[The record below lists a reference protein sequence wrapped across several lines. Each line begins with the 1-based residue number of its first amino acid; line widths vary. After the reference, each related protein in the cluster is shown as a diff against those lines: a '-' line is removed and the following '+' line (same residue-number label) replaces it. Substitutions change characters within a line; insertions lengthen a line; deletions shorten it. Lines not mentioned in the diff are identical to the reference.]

1 MTQGRLDLINM
12 VREAILREVL
22 LKCQDGVVGR
32 LPRGFGNDLATKY
45 GCHVSSVRRSI
56 ARAKAQGIASGNM
69 QVCVANRK
77 KVRVGRKIKYTA
89 SQAREKLL
97 QVPSTARAYIIAI
110 HLRQNRYGTLHRY
123 LKRGV
128 FRAHSNAIRP
138 MLTDVNKYCRL
149 KFELNFM
156 APGQDMCEM
165 LDYVHLD
172 EKWFYLTLVNRK
184 FYLVPG
190 EKPPERK
197 CKSKRFITK
206 VMFLTAVARPRLNED
221 TGVWWDGKIG
231 TWPFVK
237 QAAAL
242 RSSVNREAGTI
253 ETKVISVTK
262 DVYRAYLLGKVL
274 AALVQKWPS
283 RGRTIMLQHDNA
295 RAHVTTS
302 DAKLQESFRQY
313 AVQGWSF
320 QLAPQPANSPDLNVL
335 DLGFF
340 AALQSLQHRESAR
353 TIDDLVAN
361 VAKAFKDYPF
371 ERLDHTFMTLQSC
384 LLETIRVAG
393 DNTYKIPHL
402 RKQRQARLGILPR
415 NLICPTEDYRDGTA
429 KLSAIDAVA
438 YERAMET
445 ELDELRTADELSTYL
460 KSMTLDSDV
469 TAALEAAG
477 LEANSDRA
485 LPSCGQMKC
494 ILQE

>member
-1 MTQGRLDLINM
+1 MTQGRLDLTNM

-45 GCHVSSVRRSI
+45 GCHVSSVRRII

-77 KVRVGRKIKYTA
+77 KGRVGRKIKYTA
-89 SQAREKLL
+89 AQAREKLL
-97 QVPSTARAYIIAI
+97 QVP
-110 HLRQNRYGTLHRY
+110 LRERTSLRSISAKTGISYGTLHRY

-138 MLTDVNKYCRL
+138 MLTDVNKYSRL
-149 KFELNFM
+149 KFALNFM

-172 EKWFYLTLVNRK
+172 EKWREATRAQVQEQAIHYEGYVLDGGGTASAQRGHRK
-184 FYLVPG
+184 
-190 EKPPERK
+190 
-197 CKSKRFITK
+197 
-206 VMFLTAVARPRLNED
+206 
-221 TGVWWDGKIG
+221 
-231 TWPFVK
+231 
-237 QAAAL
+237 
-242 RSSVNREAGTI
+242 SSVNREAGTI

-274 AALVQKWPS
+274 PALVQKWPS

-313 AVQGWSF
+313 AAQGWSF

-402 RKQRQARLGILPR
+402 GKQRQARLGILPR

-438 YERAMET
+438 YERAVET

-460 KSMTLDSDV
+460 ESMALDSDV

-477 LEANSDRA
+477 LEAIDMND
-485 LPSCGQMKC
+485 
-494 ILQE
+494 E

>member
-1 MTQGRLDLINM
+1 MTQGRLDLTNM

-22 LKCQDGVVGR
+22 LKCQDGVVCR

-45 GCHVSSVRRSI
+45 GCHVSSVRRII
-56 ARAKAQGIASGNM
+56 AREKAQDIASGNM

-77 KVRVGRKIKYTA
+77 KRRVGRKIKYTA
-89 SQAREKLL
+89 AQAREKLL
-97 QVPSTARAYIIAI
+97 QVP
-110 HLRQNRYGTLHRY
+110 LRERTSLRSISA
-123 LKRGV
+123 K
-128 FRAHSNAIRP
+128 
-138 MLTDVNKYCRL
+138 T
-149 KFELNFM
+149 
-156 APGQDMCEM
+156 
-165 LDYVHLD
+165 
-172 EKWFYLTLVNRK
+172 
-184 FYLVPG
+184 G

-262 DVYRAYLLGKVL
+262 DVYREYLLGK
-274 AALVQKWPS
+274 
-283 RGRTIMLQHDNA
+283 HDNA
-295 RAHVTTS
+295 RTHVTTS

-313 AVQGWSF
+313 AAQAWF
-320 QLAPQPANSPDLNVL
+320 LAPQPANSPNLNVL

-361 VAKAFKDYPF
+361 VAKGFKDYPF

-384 LLETIRVAG
+384 LLETIRVG
-393 DNTYKIPHL
+393 GFKDYPFE
-402 RKQRQARLGILPR
+402 RLDHTFMTFR
-415 NLICPTEDYRDGTA
+415 TWESSPTEDYRDGTA

-438 YERAMET
+438 YERAVET
-445 ELDELRTADELSTYL
+445 ELDELPTADELSTFL
-460 KSMTLDSDV
+460 ESMALDSEV

-477 LEANSDRA
+477 LEAIE
-485 LPSCGQMKC
+485 L
-494 ILQE
+494 